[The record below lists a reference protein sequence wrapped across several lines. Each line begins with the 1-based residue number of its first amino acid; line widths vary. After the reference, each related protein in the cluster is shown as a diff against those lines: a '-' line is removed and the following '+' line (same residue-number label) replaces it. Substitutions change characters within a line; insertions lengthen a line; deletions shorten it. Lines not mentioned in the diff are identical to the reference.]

1 MNATDALRDTW
12 LQTRERLQATHLLGD
27 DDAALSV
34 RCPGATQ
41 MWIGSAA
48 APTPLLLDWR
58 EDAALEAAQRLHAQ
72 VYAQRGDVGA
82 VAWSA
87 GAFGHCLADAAAVL
101 ASGIGNAVLVARR
114 PLCLGTSAR
123 RLALNMAL
131 FEKCAKAYVLAAA
144 TGGPTRQLPWW
155 VRRIANG
162 RLRKDQ
168 VRAAVAFANG
178 ALPTEST
185 AY

>member
-1 MNATDALRDTW
+1 
-12 LQTRERLQATHLLGD
+12 
-27 DDAALSV
+27 
-34 RCPGATQ
+34 
-41 MWIGSAA
+41 
-48 APTPLLLDWR
+48 
-58 EDAALEAAQRLHAQ
+58 
-72 VYAQRGDVGA
+72 
-82 VAWSA
+82 
-87 GAFGHCLADAAAVL
+87 DAAATL
-101 ASGIGNAVLVARR
+101 AGAIGNAVLVARR

-123 RLALNMAL
+123 RLALNIAL

-168 VRAAVAFANG
+168 VRASAAFANG